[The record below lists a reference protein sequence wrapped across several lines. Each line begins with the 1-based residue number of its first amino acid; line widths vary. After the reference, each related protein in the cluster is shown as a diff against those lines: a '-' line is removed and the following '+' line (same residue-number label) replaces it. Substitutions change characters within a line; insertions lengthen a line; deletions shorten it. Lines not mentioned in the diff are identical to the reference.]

1 MNSKLTDFADVQAG
15 HPFRGSVP
23 EDPGGNAYV
32 LQMRDVSPEG
42 VADWNVLTRTS
53 LGNMKNVVW
62 LTPGDIVFVAR
73 GQRNYA
79 VCLQEIP
86 VSAVCSQYFFLLRVR
101 SPTLR
106 PEFLAWQINRA
117 PAQRYLNKNAEGSD
131 QLSIRRGVL
140 ESMPIVVPRL
150 DQQQHIIA
158 LARDAVAE
166 RQVLKIMMLNR
177 EQQLDALA
185 FDLFS
190 NHSNIGNPP

>member
-1 MNSKLTDFADVQAG
+1 MNSKLTDYADVQAG

-79 VCLQEIP
+79 LCLQEIP
-86 VSAVCSQYFFLLRVR
+86 VPAVCSQYFFLLRVR
-101 SPTLR
+101 SPALL

-117 PAQRYLNKNAEGSD
+117 PGQRYLNKNAEGSD

-140 ESMPIVVPRL
+140 EGMPIVVPRL
-150 DQQQHIIA
+150 EHQHRVIA
-158 LARDAVAE
+158 LARDAITE
-166 RQVLKIMMLNR
+166 RQRLRNLILNR
-177 EQQLDALA
+177 EQELDALA

-190 NHSNIGNPP
+190 NHSNIGNQP